1 MPATLAT
8 FFLNQRLQCFETF
21 PRPSSKQLL
30 ERSLDI
36 NPVDILEAQDISVG
50 SSMH

>member
-8 FFLNQRLQCFETF
+8 FFHTQRLHCFDTF